1 MTVDTATRD
10 RPRGATVLL
19 WLVGV
24 AFVVSVIHYVDNV
37 ANYDAYP
44 QPGPDELPAP
54 SAGLI
59 GASWFVFT
67 LCGVLGVIAFF
78 RHRRAACVVGLVSYS
93 FSGLI
98 GIGHY
103 TVEGAT
109 DMVWW
114 RQTHVVVDIV
124 VGISLLAFAA
134 WVAVV
139 RPAPWEPSHRG

>member
-1 MTVDTATRD
+1 MSVDTATRN

-19 WLVGV
+19 WLVGA
-24 AFVVSVIHYVDNV
+24 AFVVSVIHYIDNV
-37 ANYDAYP
+37 ANYSSYP
-44 QPGPDELPAP
+44 QPGSDGLPAP
-54 SAGLI
+54 SAEVI
-59 GASWFVFT
+59 AASWFVFT

-78 RHRRAACVVGLVSYS
+78 RHRRAACVVGLAFYS
-93 FSGLI
+93 VSGLI

-114 RQTHVVVDIV
+114 RQTHVVVDIL
-124 VGISLLAFAA
+124 VGVALLAFAV

-139 RPAPWEPSHRG
+139 RPAPWDPSQRS